1 LIFSADPINLK
12 YLISP
17 SFRSTPRGRTKGRKE
32 EAKVRNRII
41 LWAAAVLLLSAS
53 LGAQDLVLKGGTV
66 LTITNGIIENGTVVI
81 RKGKIHAVGRDIQ
94 VPAGMKVID
103 TTGKFVM
110 PGIIDS
116 HSHIALTDVN
126 EATDPVTPQIWM
138 NEALEPFSDSIR
150 KTLAG
155 GVTTV
160 KTMHG
165 SANVI
170 GGVNVTVKLKYGT
183 SVEEM
188 TVNGVRPQLKMALG
202 ENPKRLYGGK
212 GRIPSTR
219 MGNAY
224 VMRKAFIETREY
236 MQKWNAYEKKKAEG
250 KDVSPPKKDLKMETL
265 KMVLEKKLAADCH
278 AYRADEIV
286 WVIHFCEEFGIDL
299 LQISHCIDGYK
310 IADVLAETGVA
321 YGGWVDWW
329 GFKEEAYDGSPYGMQ
344 ILYDAG
350 AKIVINSDS
359 PDEGR
364 YLFLN
369 AAKVLKYN
377 DIPENEVLKMIT
389 LNPAESLEM
398 KDRAGSLEAGKDG
411 DIAVFDK
418 HPLDSTTKCLM
429 TIIEGKVYFD
439 YAKDSITAE
448 GAGDE

>member
-1 LIFSADPINLK
+1 
-12 YLISP
+12 
-17 SFRSTPRGRTKGRKE
+17 
-32 EAKVRNRII
+32 VRNRY
-41 LWAAAVLLLSAS
+41 LLLAAVVLLLSVS

-66 LTITNGIIENGTVVI
+66 LTITKGIIENGIIVI
-81 RKGKIHAVGRDIQ
+81 QNGKIQAVGRNIP
-94 VPAGMKVID
+94 VPAGIRVID
-103 TTGKFVM
+103 TSGKYVM

-116 HSHIALTDVN
+116 HSHIALTDIN

-170 GGVNVTVKLKYGT
+170 GGVNVTVKLKYGA

-188 TVNGVRPQLKMALG
+188 TVSGVRPQLKMALG
-202 ENPKRLYGGK
+202 ENPKRLYGSR

-224 VMRKAFIETREY
+224 VMRKAFIEAREY
-236 MQKWNAYEKKKAEG
+236 MRKWEEYEKKKAEG
-250 KDVSPPKKDLKMETL
+250 EDGSPPKKDLKMETL

-278 AYRADEIV
+278 TYRADEII
-286 WVIHFCEEFGIDL
+286 WVINFCKEFSIDL

-310 IADVLAETGVA
+310 VADILAESGVI

-329 GFKEEAYDGSPYGMQ
+329 GFKEEAYDGSPFGMQ

-359 PDEGR
+359 ADEGR

-389 LNPAESLEM
+389 INPAESLEM
-398 KDRAGSLEAGKDG
+398 AGRAGSIETGKDG

-418 HPLDSTTKCLM
+418 YPLDSTTKCLM

-439 YAKDSITAE
+439 YERDSITA
-448 GAGDE
+448 GGDDDA